1 MKATLKKILAAPF
14 VFIAAI
20 IVLLEDWLWD
30 DLVRLMGVIARLP
43 VFRQLELFILAL
55 PPYGALT
62 VFAVPSLL
70 LIPVKLAA
78 LWLISHGQHTLGLLT
93 VIGAKLVG
101 TALVARSFTLTKPK
115 LLRINWFSWL
125 HERVVAFKA
134 KVYAF
139 IKATKI
145 YQVVHQQSVLLKARV
160 KSFFQTKGRA
170 FWRKRWDAARR
181 LSRKWRQSENG
192 E

>member
-1 MKATLKKILAAPF
+1 MKSTLKKILASPF

-43 VFRQLELFILAL
+43 VFRQIELLILAL

-62 VFAVPSLL
+62 VFAVPSLC

-78 LWLISHGQHTLGLLT
+78 LWLISHGQQTLGLLT

-101 TALVARSFTLTKPK
+101 TALVARIFSLTKPK
-115 LLRINWFSWL
+115 LLRINWFAWL
-125 HERVVAFKA
+125 HERVVAFKV

-145 YQVVHQQSVLLKARV
+145 YQAVHQRAVRLKARV
-160 KSFFQTKGRA
+160 KGFLQSRGKA

-181 LSRKWRQSENG
+181 LSRRWKQS
-192 E
+192 